1 MGFHL
6 IFKVWKF
13 NQFRDLFFA
22 GFINSIARWF
32 EVLSFS
38 IIAWNFTKDAS
49 IVGLLITFRLF
60 SLALTGLFFSFTG
73 TMFSGR
79 SVMIFFTFLC
89 SLSFLITSILIILN
103 IDIILYGLFILSS
116 LSGALWSVDFSF
128 RRRMLAD
135 TLPKNLLSTGVSID
149 VLSSHATRLIGP
161 LMGGI
166 TLSILKYEFILLL
179 LCIFYLLSLLFLLP
193 HKDKF
198 HLKNENSISLSF
210 KEVINESIQNR
221 NLLIVIILT
230 PIFNI
235 FALPFLALIGIL
247 LIEKFQNNTL
257 EIGFYT
263 SIEGFGALLGG
274 LIISAFPPNK
284 KSLFF
289 CIMLFILLLS
299 IILSSISN
307 HIILFLIFIFS
318 FGFSTACYS
327 ALQSTIIY
335 LHSSTKLRS
344 STFSLLTIGIGS
356 GAVGSM
362 NISWMS
368 GFLNTQNLTFIM
380 GFEGLILFCIINLL
394 LYYKND
400 RA

>member
-1 MGFHL
+1 
-6 IFKVWKF
+6 
-13 NQFRDLFFA
+13 
-22 GFINSIARWF
+22 
-32 EVLSFS
+32 
-38 IIAWNFTKDAS
+38 
-49 IVGLLITFRLF
+49 
-60 SLALTGLFFSFTG
+60 
-73 TMFSGR
+73 
-79 SVMIFFTFLC
+79 
-89 SLSFLITSILIILN
+89 
-103 IDIILYGLFILSS
+103 
-116 LSGALWSVDFSF
+116 
-128 RRRMLAD
+128 MLAD

-368 GFLNTQNLTFIM
+368 GFLNTQNLSFIM
-380 GFEGLILFCIINLL
+380 GLEGLILFCIINLL

>member
-32 EVLSFS
+32 ELLSFS

-89 SLSFLITSILIILN
+89 SLSFLITSILITLN

-335 LHSSTKLRS
+335 LHSSKKLRS

-368 GFLNTQNLTFIM
+368 GFLNTQNLSFIM

>member
-299 IILSSISN
+299 IILSSILN

-368 GFLNTQNLTFIM
+368 GFLNTQNLSFIM
-380 GFEGLILFCIINLL
+380 GLEGLILFCIINLL

>member
-368 GFLNTQNLTFIM
+368 GFLNTQNLSFIM
-380 GFEGLILFCIINLL
+380 GLEGLILFCIINLL

>member
-1 MGFHL
+1 MGFPL
-6 IFKVWKF
+6 ISQIWKF
-13 NQFRDLFFA
+13 NRFRDLFIA

-38 IIAWNFTKDAS
+38 IIAWNFTENAS
-49 IVGLLITFRLF
+49 IVGSLITFRLF
-60 SLALTGLFFSFTG
+60 SLALTGLFFSATG
-73 TMFSGR
+73 SMFSGR
-79 SVMIFFTFLC
+79 SVMIFFTTLC
-89 SLSFLITSILIILN
+89 SLGCISISVMIILN
-103 IDIILYGLFILSS
+103 INIILYSLFFLSS
-116 LSGALWSVDFSF
+116 ISGALWSVDFSF

-135 TLPKNLLSTGVSID
+135 TLPKELLSTGVSID

-161 LMGGI
+161 LLGGI
-166 TLSILKYEFILLL
+166 ILTLFQYEFMILFLG
-179 LCIFYLLSLLFLLP
+179 IFYLFSLIFLFP
-193 HKDKF
+193 HKD
-198 HLKNENSISLSF
+198 NNSNLQKQNSLLIGF

-221 NLLIVIILT
+221 NLLLVIILT

-247 LIEKFQNNTL
+247 LIEKFQSNSL

-263 SIEGFGALLGG
+263 SMEGMGALLGG
-274 LIISAFPPNK
+274 LIISAYPPAK
-284 KSLFF
+284 KSTYF

-307 HIILFLIFIFS
+307 HLILFLLFIFS
-318 FGFSTACYS
+318 LGVSTACYS

-335 LHSSTKLRS
+335 LNSSTKLRS

-356 GAVGSM
+356 GALGSI

-368 GFLNTQNLTFIM
+368 EFLKTEDLSFVM
-380 GFEGLILFCIINLL
+380 GLEGLILFFIINLL
-394 LYYKND
+394 FYYKYK
-400 RA
+400 

>member
-89 SLSFLITSILIILN
+89 SLSFLITSILITLN

-210 KEVINESIQNR
+210 KHVINESIQNR

-368 GFLNTQNLTFIM
+368 GFLNTQNLSFIM

>member
-368 GFLNTQNLTFIM
+368 GFLNTQNLSFIM

>member
-166 TLSILKYEFILLL
+166 TLSILKNEFILLL

-368 GFLNTQNLTFIM
+368 GFLNTQNLSFIM